1 MADFRIFKR
10 GMSFHG
16 EVTWTP
22 SVGEPADLIGCT
34 VTSAVLDGNRRTHDL
49 VVTNPSEDGINYL
62 ADLTDTTEWAVG
74 DAYWDF
80 KITTPS
86 GFNYSTTW
94 TFTVIPQVT
103 K

>member
-1 MADFRIFKR
+1 MADFRTFKR
-10 GMSFHG
+10 GMTFRG
-16 EVTWTP
+16 DVVWTP
-22 SVGEPADLIGCT
+22 SVGEPANLIGCT
-34 VTSAVLDGNRRTHDL
+34 VTSAVLDADRKRHDL
-49 VVTNPSEDGINYL
+49 TVTNPSSDGINYVVEL
-62 ADLTDTTEWAVG
+62 LDTSDWAIG